1 MSAYPP
7 DFGDW
12 PPENRNAF
20 FAREAEAFR
29 EGRRANGGDG
39 DVSRKKPQ
47 RAPAARARPSAIKR
61 DLSNGSHP
69 TIRLGAGDIER
80 IVDESETALIRA
92 KRGLY
97 QRGNRIVAVG
107 DAPAINADGQK
118 ILTQG
123 IFERG
128 EHGLLE
134 DLAIAADFEKYDA
147 RAKGYVAA
155 DPPLTIVKTL
165 RERIGKLRFPILTGV
180 INAPTMRAN
189 GSILDKPG
197 YDPSTGLLF
206 DPLGDEFPPIPDRP
220 TRDDAEKAYDLLGEL
235 IGSFPFVEEQDRAVA
250 MSAILTACVRQSLPT
265 APLHAF
271 TAPLAGS
278 GKSKLVE
285 IASTISRGRDAPV
298 IAQGQNEEE
307 LEKRLASKLL
317 DGASLI
323 AIDNCEKPLGGDL
336 LCMMLT
342 QPIVSARIL
351 GKSRTPEMQTG
362 AFITA
367 TGNNLLLVGDLTR
380 RALVCRI
387 DPKVEC
393 PENRVFDL
401 EPVALARSNRARY
414 VAAVLTVLRA
424 FHVAGRPVKPSPLG
438 SFEKWSNLIRAA
450 LLWMRAADPV
460 LSIEEVKK
468 SDPRRNELTSVID
481 QWRTVI
487 SSESVTVAQIIKRAT
502 ETRMNFESS
511 EFMHADFREAL
522 LAVAAQGGAI
532 NSKRLGHW
540 LNAHKDRIVSGFFF
554 QQMGTRQGAAVW
566 SLRRTSCS

>member
-1 MSAYPP
+1 
-7 DFGDW
+7 
-12 PPENRNAF
+12 
-20 FAREAEAFR
+20 
-29 EGRRANGGDG
+29 
-39 DVSRKKPQ
+39 
-47 RAPAARARPSAIKR
+47 
-61 DLSNGSHP
+61 
-69 TIRLGAGDIER
+69 
-80 IVDESETALIRA
+80 
-92 KRGLY
+92 
-97 QRGNRIVAVG
+97 
-107 DAPAINADGQK
+107 
-118 ILTQG
+118 
-123 IFERG
+123 
-128 EHGLLE
+128 
-134 DLAIAADFEKYDA
+134 
-147 RAKGYVAA
+147 
-155 DPPLTIVKTL
+155 
-165 RERIGKLRFPILTGV
+165 
-180 INAPTMRAN
+180 
-189 GSILDKPG
+189 
-197 YDPSTGLLF
+197 
-206 DPLGDEFPPIPDRP
+206 
-220 TRDDAEKAYDLLGEL
+220 
-235 IGSFPFVEEQDRAVA
+235 
-250 MSAILTACVRQSLPT
+250 
-265 APLHAF
+265 
-271 TAPLAGS
+271 
-278 GKSKLVE
+278 
-285 IASTISRGRDAPV
+285 
-298 IAQGQNEEE
+298 
-307 LEKRLASKLL
+307 
-317 DGASLI
+317 
-323 AIDNCEKPLGGDL
+323 
-336 LCMMLT
+336 MMLT

-424 FHVAGRPVKPSPLG
+424 FHVAGRPVKPSPPG

-511 EFMHADFREAL
+511 EFMHPDFREAL